1 MNSTITIDANIYKEA
16 EVYARQHNVSLQAM
30 VEKYFKALISVP
42 VHKKAS
48 HAWES
53 YALSPEVMAMTF
65 SERKQLPTD
74 YESEYVHAL
83 TERYQ

>member
-1 MNSTITIDANIYKEA
+1 MNSTITIDANIYREA

-30 VEKYFKALISVP
+30 VEKYFKALIRVQAETKTP
-42 VHKKAS
+42 HT
-48 HAWES
+48 WES

-65 SERKQLPTD
+65 PERNQLPTD

>member
-1 MNSTITIDANIYKEA
+1 MNSTITIDANIYREA

-30 VEKYFKALISVP
+30 VEKYFKALIRVQAETKTP
-42 VHKKAS
+42 HT
-48 HAWES
+48 WES
-53 YALSPEVMAMTF
+53 YVLSPEVMAMTF
-65 SERKQLPTD
+65 PERKQLPTD

>member
-1 MNSTITIDANIYKEA
+1 MNSTITIDANIYREA

-30 VEKYFKALISVP
+30 VEKYFKALIRVQAETKTP
-42 VHKKAS
+42 HT
-48 HAWES
+48 WES

-65 SERKQLPTD
+65 PERKQVPTD

>member
-1 MNSTITIDANIYKEA
+1 MNSTITIDANIYREA

-30 VEKYFKALISVP
+30 VEKYFKALIRVQAETKNP
-42 VHKKAS
+42 HT
-48 HAWES
+48 WES

-65 SERKQLPTD
+65 PERKQVPTD

-83 TERYQ
+83 TARYQ

>member
-1 MNSTITIDANIYKEA
+1 
-16 EVYARQHNVSLQAM
+16 M
-30 VEKYFKALISVP
+30 VEKYFKALIRVQAET
-42 VHKKAS
+42 KAP
-48 HAWES
+48 HTWES

-65 SERKQLPTD
+65 PERKQVPTD